1 MRREW
6 PFALTRSMAQFDSAV
21 ARVGQR
27 LRALMPHSCLWQTT
41 SHQRVEV
48 AASVARIWSAAW
60 RIDCSQLEPGAV
72 IRPDPG
78 EWHPRGPTG
87 SLETASSSGEMS
99 QQCSMPTGA
108 ERKRIVQ
115 ITLP

>member
-1 MRREW
+1 
-6 PFALTRSMAQFDSAV
+6 MA
-21 ARVGQR
+21 R
-27 LRALMPHSCLWQTT
+27 LRPILAIRLTTTEPPGSTHCRPSFRSTPTTAHAHSCLWQTT

-78 EWHPRGPTG
+78 ECHPLPER
-87 SLETASSSGEMS
+87 LE
-99 QQCSMPTGA
+99 
-108 ERKRIVQ
+108 
-115 ITLP
+115 